1 MAVARSSCTKEEKGQ
16 TAGNCTKAEAQPLKF
31 YESRRQGLKS
41 AQLMILMASRCLN
54 KRYACEIGY
63 PTWGVIFGLPRIRIK
78 LREVRCLKICE
89 PRPYGLYSIDLYL
102 GHLGMLN
109 CIGVILFRGV
119 ETYLKNPTYTFCA
132 QKQIGFGQLRV
143 TSKPN

>member
-1 MAVARSSCTKEEKGQ
+1 MPLAVARSSCTKEEKGQ

-31 YESRRQGLKS
+31 YESRFEKCTTYDTYGIKVF
-41 AQLMILMASRCLN
+41 N
-54 KRYACEIGY
+54 KWYACEIGY

-119 ETYLKNPTYTFCA
+119 ETYLKNPTYTFCPA
-132 QKQIGFGQLRV
+132 MRRNKLGLV
-143 TSKPN
+143 SCT

>member
-1 MAVARSSCTKEEKGQ
+1 M
-16 TAGNCTKAEAQPLKF
+16 F
-31 YESRRQGLKS
+31 
-41 AQLMILMASRCLN
+41 N
-54 KRYACEIGY
+54 KWYACEIGY

-132 QKQIGFGQLRV
+132 QKQIGFGQLHV
-143 TSKPN
+143 TSKTNWIGNFYTRNIIKLVWKGFVMVKLNDKV